1 MKLALIAAVAQNRV
15 IGRDGKLPWYL
26 PKDLRYFRAV
36 TMGKP
41 VLMGRKTWESMNRPL
56 PGRTNIV
63 ITRQAGYQAEG
74 ARVVPDLEGAI
85 ELAESI
91 AMIDGVDEIMV
102 IGGADIYRL
111 ALPRADR
118 LYLTEVHAEVPGDV
132 CFPAWDRAAW
142 REVSREDEAP
152 RDDDSHRY
160 SFVVY
165 ERADASGSL

>member
-132 CFPAWDRAAW
+132 CFPAWDRDAW